1 MRSLSLSR
9 SRADPA
15 IARAV
20 PFVLF
25 IGLLML
31 GSNLAPEGG
40 AHDMGMSAGWVVAGR
55 GVIVA
60 LALAWFWPR
69 YTELAAPGGVAA
81 RSWLQATIIGL
92 ALFPLWVYFSQD
104 WAVVGTRSGFSP
116 LLPDGS
122 LSWPVALV
130 RLAGIAL
137 VVPVMEEL
145 FWRSLVLRWIEDR
158 DFQHVSPR
166 AVGAKSFI
174 IVTVLF
180 ALEHDHWVGG
190 ALAGAAYNWL
200 YMRAGNLWVP
210 ILAHVLTNAA
220 LGVWVLYSHQWQFW

>member
-1 MRSLSLSR
+1 M
-9 SRADPA
+9 
-15 IARAV
+15 
-20 PFVLF
+20 
-25 IGLLML
+25 
-31 GSNLAPEGG
+31 
-40 AHDMGMSAGWVVAGR
+40 
-55 GVIVA
+55 
-60 LALAWFWPR
+60 
-69 YTELAAPGGVAA
+69 
-81 RSWLQATIIGL
+81 RSWLEGALIGIG
-92 ALFPLWVYFSQD
+92 LFPLWVYFSQD
-104 WAVVGTRSGFSP
+104 WAVFGARSGFSP
-116 LLPDGS
+116 LLADGR

-166 AVGAKSFI
+166 QVGAKSFI

-200 YMRAGNLWVP
+200 YMRSGNLWVP
-210 ILAHVLTNAA
+210 ILAHVLTNAT
-220 LGVWVLYSHQWQFW
+220 LGLWVLYSHQWQFW